1 VNSVKVSINIFWGNY
16 YAFDIL
22 NNMTKYETQNIED
35 FMDKKQ
41 IMKWVKEK
49 KSFDIEI
56 EEKFFVLR
64 DFTKEL
70 KALETITIEF

>member
-1 VNSVKVSINIFWGNY
+1 
-16 YAFDIL
+16 
-22 NNMTKYETQNIED
+22 MTKYETQNIED